1 MARFASSAVAALVL
15 IASLAGSAEAGVRLA
30 NVIPNG
36 VKQRSVSTTAAGN
49 QKVTKT
55 IVAPNGA
62 TVSKSVVHGPQHDH
76 VKTTFTRPN
85 GVSTTTRTRN

>member
-1 MARFASSAVAALVL
+1 MARFTLSAVAALVL
-15 IASLAGSAEAGVRLA
+15 IASLTGSADAGIRLT

-36 VKQRSVSTTAAGN
+36 VKQRSVSTTPAGN

-62 TVSKSVVHGPQHDH
+62 TVSKSVVHGPHHNH

-85 GVSTTTRTRN
+85 GVSATIRTRN